1 MGDVGAAVKRV
12 GTADLTA
19 SDSKTAK
26 PQLAMVVAMSRCE
39 KATERLQRSA
49 TASRSWDRVLKS
61 QLTRGFFTA

>member
-1 MGDVGAAVKRV
+1 MGDVEAAVKRV

-19 SDSKTAK
+19 SDSKTEK
-26 PQLAMVVAMSRCE
+26 PQLAMVAMSRCE

-61 QLTRGFFTA
+61 QLTRVFFTA